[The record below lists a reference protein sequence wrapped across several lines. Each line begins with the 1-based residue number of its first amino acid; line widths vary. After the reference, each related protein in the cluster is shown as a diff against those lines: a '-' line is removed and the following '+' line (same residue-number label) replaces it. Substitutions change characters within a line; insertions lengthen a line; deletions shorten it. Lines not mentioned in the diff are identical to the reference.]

1 MHKLGACCVIS
12 NCIWLTDKSSL
23 VKVLPSFP
31 ASVLFGPVKGVG
43 GDGMMVKT
51 FGIFQ
56 LSCKRTSCSKTPSH
70 DTQLNLCTI
79 FYIQQTELEYL
90 YANIAI

>member
-23 VKVLPSFP
+23 VKVLPSFQ
-31 ASVLFGPVKGVG
+31 LFGPTKGVG
-43 GDGMMVKT
+43 GDRMMVKT

-56 LSCKRTSCSKTPSH
+56 LSCKRTRCSKTPSH
-70 DTQLNLCTI
+70 VTQLNLCTI